1 VRPAFVTSL
10 ACAAAGFIVLVGV
23 GVAVEQRSAL
33 PPEAASRATAAARA
47 ADAVPPPAHFPDA
60 TLFAAGGAVQTQDWY
75 RSPSTINAFYFTRGI
90 YSGGGRG
97 GRGWGRRS
105 SWAVDFPKAD
115 LQFVTVLQRLARIDV
130 YQQENAITLDDPALR
145 RFPFLYML
153 EVGSMAL
160 SPEEQAGLRGY
171 LLAGGFLLI
180 DDFWGSREWANW
192 EYEIRQVLPEFPM
205 VELTLEHPI
214 FQAYYEIDEILQ
226 VPSINNIRWGQTS
239 EGDGIVPHVYGI
251 HDDKGRLM
259 VLINW
264 NTDLGDAWE
273 WAEQPDYPLKYSTY
287 AFQIAVNFIIY
298 AMSH

>member
-1 VRPAFVTSL
+1 MRPAFVTIIAS
-10 ACAAAGFIVLVGV
+10 AAAGLLVLAGV
-23 GVAVEQRSAL
+23 GLAVERRSAR
-33 PPEAASRATAAARA
+33 PAESAGVAHAVAAGTPETA
-47 ADAVPPPAHFPDA
+47 
-60 TLFAAGGAVQTQDWY
+60 FAAGGAVRLQEWY
-75 RSPSTINAFYFTRGI
+75 RPPSATHAFYFPRGI

-97 GRGWGRRS
+97 RRGWGRS
-105 SWAVDFPKAD
+105 AWATDFPKAD
-115 LQFVTVLQRLARIDV
+115 LQFVTVLRRLARVDV
-130 YQQENAITLDDPALR
+130 YQQENAITLDDPNLR

-153 EVGSMAL
+153 EVGSMGL
-160 SPEEQAGLRGY
+160 TPPERTGLRDY

-180 DDFWGSREWANW
+180 DDFWGSREWENF
-192 EYEIRQVLPEFPM
+192 EYEIRQVLPEYAIE
-205 VELTLEHPI
+205 ELTLEHPI
-214 FQAYYEIDEILQ
+214 FEAYYEIDEILQ
-226 VPSINNIRWGQTS
+226 VPAINNIRWGQTS
-239 EGDGIVPHVYGI
+239 EQDGYVPHVLGI

>member
-1 VRPAFVTSL
+1 MRPAFVTTIAS
-10 ACAAAGFIVLVGV
+10 AVAGFLVLVG
-23 GVAVEQRSAL
+23 GAVAVEQRSARDTQSA
-33 PPEAASRATAAARA
+33 PGSPAAVTFPESALRAGATVQLQAGARA
-47 ADAVPPPAHFPDA
+47 
-60 TLFAAGGAVQTQDWY
+60 
-75 RSPSTINAFYFTRGI
+75 PSSHHAFYFTRGI

-105 SWAVDFPKAD
+105 AWATDFPKAD
-115 LQFVTVLQRLARIDV
+115 LQFVTVLRRLARIDV
-130 YQQENAITLDDPALR
+130 YQQENAITLDDPELR

-153 EVGSMAL
+153 EVGSMSL
-160 SPEEQAGLRGY
+160 TPEERTGLRDY

-180 DDFWGSREWANW
+180 DDFWGSREWANF
-192 EYEIRQVLPEFPM
+192 EYEIRQVFPEFPIE
-205 VELTLEHPI
+205 ELTLDHNI

-226 VPSINNIRWGQTS
+226 VPAINNIRWGQTS
-239 EGDGIVPHVYGI
+239 ERDGYVPHVLGI
-251 HDDKGRLM
+251 HDDRGRLM